1 MQPKVYCDMAAL
13 SPGKDT
19 GMSAPLLRG
28 HMLALLHPFFAH
40 HPHTYA
46 LAIPQSDKSHGTL
59 RIFASTLG
67 ELDALVQQYLRASA
81 WMRDYARIGAP
92 ETVPEDFSGA
102 WFAFRRWR
110 IPTLKTDRH
119 TGENHGT
126 LRQRRMEQ
134 AKDKDYF
141 IMRSTSTGQRFT
153 LIVAREPGQ
162 RPQGDC
168 LPNSYG
174 LCGQHNLFCL
184 PEL

>member
-1 MQPKVYCDMAAL
+1 MHPKVYCDLAAL
-13 SPGKDT
+13 SPGEDT

-28 HMLALLHPFFAH
+28 HMLALLHPFFAN

-46 LAIPQSDKSHGTL
+46 LAIPQSDKARGTL
-59 RIFASTLG
+59 RVFATTQG
-67 ELDALVQQYLRASA
+67 ELDGLVQHLRAQA

-92 ETVPEDFSGA
+92 QTVPEDFSGT

-110 IPTLKTDRH
+110 IPTLKADRH
-119 TGENHGT
+119 TGEKHGA

-141 IMRSTSTGQRFT
+141 IMRSASTGQRFT
-153 LIVAREPGQ
+153 LIVAREQGQ
-162 RPQGDC
+162 RPQSEC

-174 LCGQHNLFCL
+174 LCAQSNLFCL